1 VYSFVPEI
9 KYSNRK
15 SKTMKKQLSI
25 LLAICLAGATMNG
38 VKAQTH
44 SLAGFD
50 AGFQPAKVQPQI
62 IHSEPDLLTNIQKKF
77 HKEFANVTFESW
89 TKTNDGYAIR
99 FFAGAI
105 YNLVFYNTNA
115 KLTEQ
120 VRYYKRN
127 YLPIDIRYQVESTY
141 HNYNIVSVQEI
152 TVEKSI
158 TYLVSIEMGNEWKI
172 VRVNETGMDVYKEY
186 RKG

>member
-1 VYSFVPEI
+1 
-9 KYSNRK
+9 
-15 SKTMKKQLSI
+15 MKKQLSI
-25 LLAICLAGATMNG
+25 LLAIFLAGATVNG
-38 VKAQTH
+38 MKAKSH
-44 SLAGFD
+44 SLTGFEAGFHPVKE
-50 AGFQPAKVQPQI
+50 AST
-62 IHSEPDLLTNIQKKF
+62 IHSEPGLLTNIQKKF
-77 HKEFANVTFESW
+77 HKQFANVTLESW

-105 YNLVFYNTNA
+105 YNLVFYNSKA
-115 KLTEQ
+115 DLTEQ
-120 VRYYKRN
+120 VHYYKRN

-152 TVEKSI
+152 TAEKSI

-172 VRVNETGMDVYKEY
+172 IRVSEAGMDVYKEY